1 MISIE
6 DSPDFS
12 YNQNQELVYTV
23 ISMLRFVRAASFGVA
38 HWIFAFEYH
47 SIQKITP
54 YIIRGE
60 EIPEKIT
67 RNHSKVN
74 KTFLTLNIV
83 LPFFGSTIFFFVYQ
97 TKKYNGSESH
107 FHMQLTNLYL
117 FMAFLNLALNLI
129 TGFVLSCAICNI
141 KNYFRI
147 NKVEKKINIKIFA
160 IHLATFI
167 LYMFSAVIL
176 VTFKTIF
183 F

>member
-1 MISIE
+1 
-6 DSPDFS
+6 
-12 YNQNQELVYTV
+12 VYTV
-23 ISMLRFVRAASFGVA
+23 LSILRFVRAASFGVA

-47 SIQKITP
+47 TIQKITP